1 MRIGLALPHYDFS
14 SPDGAPVTWDSLAGW
29 ARRAESLG
37 YDSVWISD
45 HYFLSLARYG
55 GPDERYGSPE
65 AMTALAALAAVTERV
80 RLGALV
86 LAAGF
91 RHPALLA
98 KEAVTVDLLSE
109 GRLEVGLGAGW
120 YEAEYEAFGHPF
132 GSPGERFE
140 VLEETVE
147 VLARLWGEEEPV
159 TWQGNR
165 FRLSEAYCRPRP
177 AQPGGP
183 PIWIGGKGGPR
194 LLRLVAERAAG
205 WNTVWTWT
213 PEAYAERARALDDAS
228 ERRGRDPSSI
238 RRSVGLYTLVGE
250 DEADARSRWDG
261 FVRWA
266 PGGAFD
272 GASLDDWSA
281 DTLAGGVDQAMER
294 LGAFARLNV
303 EEVVVNPAPLPFAVA
318 DPEMVDLIA
327 ERIIPAAREL

>member
-14 SPDGAPVTWDSLAGW
+14 SPEGAPASWDAVAGW

-55 GPDERYGSPE
+55 GPDEPFGSPE
-65 AMTALAALAAVTERV
+65 AMTALAGLAAVTERV

-86 LAAGF
+86 LSAAF

-98 KEAVTVDLLSE
+98 KEAVTVDLLSG
-109 GRLEVGLGAGW
+109 GRLDLGLGAGW

-132 GSPGERFE
+132 GTPGERFE

-147 VLARLWGEEEPV
+147 VLARLWGDEEPV
-159 TWQGNR
+159 SWEGKH

-177 AQPGGP
+177 SRAGGP
-183 PIWIGGKGGPR
+183 PIWVGGKGGPR
-194 LLRLVAERAAG
+194 LLRLVAARAAG

-213 PEAYAERARALDDAS
+213 PDAYAERARVLDEAC
-228 ERRGRDPSSI
+228 ERAGRDPSSV
-238 RRSVGLYTLVGE
+238 RRSVGLYTLVG
-250 DEADARSRWDG
+250 DSPADVGRRWDG
-261 FVRWA
+261 FRSWA
-266 PGGAFD
+266 PGGAFV
-272 GASLDDWSA
+272 GASLEEWSG
-281 DTLAGGVDQAMER
+281 DTLAGTVETVVER
-294 LGAFARLNV
+294 LAEFSRLRV

-318 DPEMVDLIA
+318 DREMVDLIA
-327 ERIIPAAREL
+327 ERVIPAAREL

>member
-55 GPDERYGSPE
+55 GPDEPYGSPE

-109 GRLEVGLGAGW
+109 GRLEMGLGAGW
-120 YEAEYEAFGHPF
+120 YQAEYDAFGHPF
-132 GSPGERFE
+132 GSAGERFE

-147 VLARLWGEEEPV
+147 VLARLWADQEPV
-159 TWQGNR
+159 TWAGRR

-177 AQPGGP
+177 ASPGGP
-183 PIWIGGKGGPR
+183 PIWVGGKGGPR
-194 LLRLVAERAAG
+194 LLRLVASRAAG
-205 WNTVWTWT
+205 WNTVWAWT
-213 PEAYAERARALDDAS
+213 PEAYGERARALDEAC
-228 ERRGRDPSSI
+228 ERAGRDPTSV

-250 DEADARSRWDG
+250 DEADVRARWDG
-261 FVRWA
+261 FGRWA
-266 PGGAFD
+266 PRGAF
-272 GASLDDWSA
+272 GEGSLEEWSA
-281 DTLAGGVDQAMER
+281 ETLAGTVDQVVER
-294 LGAFARLNV
+294 LGEFGRLKV

-327 ERIIPAAREL
+327 ERVIPAARGL

>member
-14 SPDGAPVTWDSLAGW
+14 SPDGVPVTWDALSAW
-29 ARRAESLG
+29 ARRAETLG

-55 GPDERYGSPE
+55 GPEEAYGSPE
-65 AMTALAALAAVTERV
+65 AMTALAALAAVTDRV
-80 RLGALV
+80 RVGALV

-109 GRLEVGLGAGW
+109 GRLDLGLGAGW
-120 YEAEYEAFGHPF
+120 YEAEFEAFGHPF

-147 VLARLWGEEEPV
+147 VLARLWSDEEPV
-159 TWQGNR
+159 TWEGKR
-165 FRLSEAYCRPRP
+165 FRLSDAYCRPRP
-177 AQPGGP
+177 AQEGGP
-183 PIWIGGKGGPR
+183 SIWLGGKGGPR
-194 LLRLVAERAAG
+194 LLRLVARRAAG

-213 PEAYAERARALDDAS
+213 PEGYGEKARTLDEACER
-228 ERRGRDPSSI
+228 EGRDPSSV

-250 DEADARSRWDG
+250 DRDDIVKRWDG
-261 FVRWA
+261 FRRWA

-272 GASLDDWSA
+272 GVSLEGWSG
-281 DTLAGGVDQAMER
+281 DTLAGTVDEVLER
-294 LGAFARLNV
+294 LSEFARLNV
-303 EEVVVNPAPLPFAVA
+303 EEVVVNPAPVPFAVA

-327 ERIIPAAREL
+327 ERVIPAVREL

>member
-14 SPDGAPVTWDSLAGW
+14 APDGTPVTWESLAGW

-45 HYFLSLARYG
+45 HYVLSLARYG
-55 GPDERYGSPE
+55 GPDEPYGSPE

-109 GRLEVGLGAGW
+109 GRLEMGLGAGW
-120 YEAEYEAFGHPF
+120 YESEYEAFGHPF
-132 GSPGERFE
+132 GTPGERFE

-159 TWQGNR
+159 TWEGRR

-177 AQPGGP
+177 ARPGGP
-183 PIWIGGKGGPR
+183 PIWVGGKGGPR
-194 LLRLVAERAAG
+194 LLRLVARRAAG

-213 PEAYAERARALDDAS
+213 PQAYGERARALDEAC
-228 ERRGRDPSSI
+228 RRAGRDPSTV

-250 DEADARSRWDG
+250 DGADLRSRWDG
-261 FVRWA
+261 FRRWA
-266 PGGAFD
+266 PGGAFED
-272 GASLDDWSA
+272 ASFEEWST
-281 DTLAGGVDQAMER
+281 DTLAGTVDQVVER
-294 LGAFARLNV
+294 LGEFARLKV

-318 DPEMVDLIA
+318 DPEMVELVA
-327 ERIIPAAREL
+327 AQVIPKAREL

>member
-1 MRIGLALPHYDFS
+1 
-14 SPDGAPVTWDSLAGW
+14 
-29 ARRAESLG
+29 
-37 YDSVWISD
+37 
-45 HYFLSLARYG
+45 
-55 GPDERYGSPE
+55 
-65 AMTALAALAAVTERV
+65 
-80 RLGALV
+80 
-86 LAAGF
+86 
-91 RHPALLA
+91 
-98 KEAVTVDLLSE
+98 
-109 GRLEVGLGAGW
+109 
-120 YEAEYEAFGHPF
+120 
-132 GSPGERFE
+132 
-140 VLEETVE
+140 VE

-165 FRLSEAYCRPRP
+165 FRLSEAYCRPGP
-177 AQPGGP
+177 VQPGGP

-272 GASLDDWSA
+272 GASLEDWSA
-281 DTLAGGVDQAMER
+281 DTLAGSVDQVMER

-318 DPEMVDLIA
+318 DPEIVDLVA
-327 ERIIPAAREL
+327 ERVIPSAREL

>member
-261 FVRWA
+261 FLRWA